1 MYINMC
7 QVNLDMTLKVDKMTF
22 ECYQTKDGKWIQ
34 LLGTFKKKCIFTS
47 LRKFIFIVCTLY

>member
-1 MYINMC
+1 MC

-47 LRKFIFIVCTLY
+47 LRKFIFIVCHYILDL